1 MEQAAPNSLA
11 KYYTGK
17 VVTQNEPFWEK
28 GKYWGY
34 QVRVAHSV
42 KEVFD
47 NGPWKYDLKVGDSQK
62 RESKAVDD
70 VDWSKHGDFKHAL
83 VFFGGLNGVEGTIG
97 DLETDTNLKPKEI
110 FDENVNC
117 LTEIGTRSIRTE
129 EMLLVSLGQL
139 VPKMR
144 QNGHARNIETTFVN
158 KERRAALM

>member
-1 MEQAAPNSLA
+1 MDQTGPNPQA

-42 KEVFD
+42 KEVFE
-47 NGPWKYDLKVGDSQK
+47 NGPWKYDLKIGDSQK

-70 VDWSKHGDFKHAL
+70 VNWAQYGDFKHAL
-83 VFFGGLNGVEGTIG
+83 VFFGGLNGVEGTIA
-97 DLETDTNLKPKEI
+97 DMETDSNLKPAEI
-110 FDENVNC
+110 FDEYVNT

-144 QNGHARNIETTFVN
+144 QNGHARDLASSFVN
-158 KERRAALM
+158 KERRALLL